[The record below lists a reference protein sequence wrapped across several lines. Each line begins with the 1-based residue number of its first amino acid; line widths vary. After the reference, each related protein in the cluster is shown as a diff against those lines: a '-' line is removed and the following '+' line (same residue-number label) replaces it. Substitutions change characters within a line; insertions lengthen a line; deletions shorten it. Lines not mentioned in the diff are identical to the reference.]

1 MRERPRRG
9 PGAGGPA
16 DAPGAGAP
24 ETGARVGAPG
34 SVHSGRGRLG
44 APMPDASRPD
54 ALVLEALVL
63 EAPFSGP
70 PFPDAPFPCPPFP
83 DAPFPGAPF
92 PGAPPGDVAMRK
104 RRSRSPCAGGPFG
117 TRDMSNVGGGDPTC
131 RAVRAAAGQA
141 AAERADA

>member
-9 PGAGGPA
+9 PGAGGQA

-24 ETGARVGAPG
+24 ETGACVGAPG

-70 PFPDAPFPCPPFP
+70 PFPDAPFP
-83 DAPFPGAPF
+83 DAPFPGVPF
-92 PGAPPGDVAMRK
+92 PGAQPGDVAMRK
-104 RRSRSPCAGGPFG
+104 RGSRSPCAGGPFG
-117 TRDMSNVGGGDPTC
+117 TRDMSNAGDHTC